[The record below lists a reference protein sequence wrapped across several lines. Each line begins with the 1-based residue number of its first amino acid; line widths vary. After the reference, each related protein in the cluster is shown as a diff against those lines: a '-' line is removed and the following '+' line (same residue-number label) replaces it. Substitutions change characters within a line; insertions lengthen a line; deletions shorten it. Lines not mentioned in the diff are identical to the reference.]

1 MFCSERLTYRM
12 LTEKDFDLFYELYS
26 NKDVMRYAYRD
37 NLKSLEEAKN
47 AFKEILAMQ
56 LDNNGTQ
63 YIASMQNNRIDIGI
77 VDYEVI
83 VRNNNSGVFE
93 IGYFIKPN
101 YWGYGY
107 GTEMGK
113 AIIEFLFTNFNI
125 HKIVA
130 GCNANNRSSE
140 DIMKKIGM
148 EYEGI
153 LKKTRYKNGQWDDE
167 IEYGLL
173 RDEWEKN
180 S

>member
-1 MFCSERLTYRM
+1 
-12 LTEKDFDLFYELYS
+12 
-26 NKDVMRYAYRD
+26 
-37 NLKSLEEAKN
+37 
-47 AFKEILAMQ
+47 
-56 LDNNGTQ
+56 
-63 YIASMQNNRIDIGI
+63 
-77 VDYEVI
+77 
-83 VRNNNSGVFE
+83 
-93 IGYFIKPN
+93 
-101 YWGYGY
+101 
-107 GTEMGK
+107 MGK
-113 AIIEFLFTNFNI
+113 AIMEFLFNNYNI

-130 GCNANNRSSE
+130 SCNANNRSSE